1 MGAPCPVVGARLAG
15 PVAAAPGPV
24 PVPDPVLA
32 RPVARSRAAFPS
44 DRRRPVRACG
54 ACLAVAAAAPEMAG
68 PRRGARAARPRQRP
82 QARPGPHDRGRP
94 RAWRE
99 RRRLAGAVG
108 SSPPPRARRGRGA
121 APLDAAPRHGPPR
134 PLRAARGGARRARRQ
149 RLRRWS
155 GVRNPAL
162 ERLRLAPRRARGA
175 VASRR
180 RLDRPAALHP
190 HPAADDRSR
199 RRPAASAR
207 PGEVDRRDPRRR
219 QGRGRDR
226 ARARARGTARRGEP
240 EGGFARAALHAH
252 R

>member
-24 PVPDPVLA
+24 PVSDPVLA

-54 ACLAVAAAAPEMAG
+54 PCLAVAAAAPEMAG
-68 PRRGARAARPRQRP
+68 PRRGAWAARPRQRP
-82 QARPGPHDRGRP
+82 QARSGTHDRGRP

-108 SSPPPRARRGRGA
+108 SSPPPGARRGRGA
-121 APLDAAPRHGPPR
+121 APLDAPPRHGPPR
-134 PLRAARGGARRARRQ
+134 PLRGARGGARRARRQ

-162 ERLRLAPRRARGA
+162 ERLRLAPRRAAGA
-175 VASRR
+175 F
-180 RLDRPAALHP
+180 
-190 HPAADDRSR
+190 
-199 RRPAASAR
+199 ASASTA
-207 PGEVDRRDPRRR
+207 GSTRRSTPAPRR
-219 QGRGRDR
+219 
-226 ARARARGTARRGEP
+226 
-240 EGGFARAALHAH
+240 
-252 R
+252 